1 MKIYAGAVVTFY
13 HSGKTGITPVY
24 MNAASRQHAIQAA
37 YKAIKSVDGY
47 DAATVRENQA
57 ALEEITPEWLAKSDY
72 FLIASIP
79 DKTNRTIRE
88 EE

>member
-24 MNAASRQHAIQAA
+24 MNAVSWQHAMKAA
-37 YKAIKSVDGY
+37 YTAIKSVAGY
-47 DAATVRENQA
+47 DATVVRENQA

-79 DKTNRTIRE
+79 DKTNRAIRNE
-88 EE
+88 E